1 MDNDKLMTGE
11 EGLEI
16 IQAMINKAKHQFGD
30 NGHLYLM
37 WGWVVLFCSLTQF
50 VMLTYVN
57 TNYHYAIWFLTW
69 PAALY
74 QAIYLYR
81 RRKKKRVKTYT
92 DDILANVWL
101 VFVIL
106 MFLFGYMFGTIMGKD
121 YYLFINPGFLALY
134 GMPTFLSGII
144 LKFRPLIIGGV
155 CCWLLAMLSALS
167 TPTYHLLFQA
177 AGVIIAWIIPGY
189 MMRSR
194 FKKQQSA

>member
-1 MDNDKLMTGE
+1 MTSE

-50 VMLTYVN
+50 VMLTYFHFS
-57 TNYHYAIWFLTW
+57 YHYMIWFLTW

-81 RRKKKRVKTYT
+81 RKNQKRVKTYT
-92 DDILANVWL
+92 DDILTNVWL

-106 MFLFGYMFGTIMGKD
+106 MFLFGYMFGTIMGQD

-144 LKFRPLIIGGV
+144 LKFRPLIIGGI
-155 CCWLLAMLSALS
+155 CCWLLAMFSALA
-167 TPTYHLLFQA
+167 TPTFHLLFQA

-189 MMRSR
+189 MMRLR
-194 FKKQQSA
+194 FKKQESA